1 MARPDH
7 DRAGFRRPERP
18 DRARLRGVIL
28 LLDAHALLWWLRDE
42 AVLDRA
48 ARTSIADPANDVVV
62 SAATIWELE
71 IKRSLAKLEA
81 PNDLLAVLEVEEFDC
96 IPVLGGDAVRAAG
109 LPMHHRDP
117 FDRMIL
123 AQALRL
129 DAVIVSRDP
138 ALEAYDVAILR
149 A

>member
-1 MARPDH
+1 M
-7 DRAGFRRPERP
+7 
-18 DRARLRGVIL
+18 IL
-28 LLDAHALLWWLRDE
+28 ILDAHALLWWLRDE
-42 AVLDRA
+42 PLFDRA
-48 ARTSIADPANDVVV
+48 AKASIADPANDVIV

-71 IKRSLAKLEA
+71 IKRALGKLHAPADLIELLEA
-81 PNDLLAVLEVEEFDC
+81 EEFDC
-96 IPVLGGDAVRAAG
+96 IPILGDDAIRAAR

-129 DAVIVSRDP
+129 DAVVVSRDR
-138 ALEAYDVAILR
+138 AFDAYDVPVLR